1 MNMIPQLIGELFQG
15 GEYPAARELAIAYLR
30 QKEDDDIRFMLAGI
44 YHEEKKYE
52 EALKKIASRER
63 KIICVFGSLYLC
75 GNILNKN

>member
-52 EALKKIASRER
+52 EALKCIEKVPLSEMVIVHKAKI
-63 KIICVFGSLYLC
+63 LY
-75 GNILNKN
+75 I

>member
-52 EALKKIASRER
+52 
-63 KIICVFGSLYLC
+63 
-75 GNILNKN
+75 